1 MQLCFSF
8 KHAIKGHQGKIG
20 ARQFYFIK
28 RPFSEGAQIWLKLKN
43 ELNKV
48 ELKMAFGGG
57 LLSNFLLYLPPV

>member
-1 MQLCFSF
+1 MQLYLNFQY
-8 KHAIKGHQGKIG
+8 AIKGHQGKIG

-48 ELKMAFGGG
+48 ELKK
-57 LLSNFLLYLPPV
+57 